1 MKHKLAIGIG
11 CLALLILVLFF
22 RESAYFSI
30 LIAAVIT
37 LFLVILSFGILF
49 LRFEYFYPAVY
60 QNTQNE
66 VILTF
71 DDGPDPTYTNRVLDI
86 LQQYNIKALFFLIGD
101 KAQAHPEIVHRM
113 ISEGHQIGNHT
124 QTHPIFFAL
133 YSRKKIGIELDEAAK
148 IIESFTKNNV
158 GLFRPP
164 IGYMNPSIASSLK
177 KRKLRVIGWNVRS
190 YDSFKNK
197 EQLLS
202 RLIRLTKNKSIV
214 LMHDNLAHTA
224 EVLEEYI
231 QRAQSNGI
239 IFANEAQLKKF
250 IHEITD

>member
-1 MKHKLAIGIG
+1 MAT
-11 CLALLILVLFF
+11 
-22 RESAYFSI
+22 
-30 LIAAVIT
+30 VIT

-60 QNTQNE
+60 RNRQNE

-71 DDGPDPTYTNRVLDI
+71 DDGPDPTHTNRVLDI

-101 KAQAHPEIVHRM
+101 KAQAHPEIVRRM
-113 ISEGHQIGNHT
+113 IAEGHHIGNHT

-133 YSRKKIGIELDEAAK
+133 YSRKKIGREIDEAANV
-148 IIESFTKNNV
+148 IESFIHQKV
-158 GLFRPP
+158 RLFRPP

-177 KRKLRVIGWNVRS
+177 KRNLRVIGWNVRS

-197 EQLLS
+197 EQLLT
-202 RLIRLTKNKSIV
+202 RLIRLTKKQSIV

-224 EVLEEYI
+224 EVLEAYI

-239 IFANEAQLKKF
+239 IFANEAQLKTF

>member
-1 MKHKLAIGIG
+1 MKHKLNILVG
-11 CLALLILVLFF
+11 CLSLLILVLFF
-22 RESAYFSI
+22 RESTYFPI
-30 LIAAVIT
+30 LVAAVIS

-60 QNTQNE
+60 RNTRNE

-71 DDGPDPTYTNRVLDI
+71 DDGPDPTYTNLVLDI

-101 KAQAHPEIVHRM
+101 KAQAHPEIVHRI

-133 YSRKKIGIELDEAAK
+133 YSRKKIGTEIDEAAK
-148 IIESFTKNNV
+148 VIESFTGKKAT
-158 GLFRPP
+158 LFRPP

-177 KRKLRVIGWNVRS
+177 KRNLRVIGWNVRS

-197 EQLLS
+197 EQLLL
-202 RLIRLTKNKSIV
+202 RLVRLTKKKSIV
-214 LMHDNLAHTA
+214 LMHDNLAHTT

-231 QRAQSNGI
+231 RRAQSNGI
-239 IFANEAQLKKF
+239 IFANEEQLKKF
-250 IHEITD
+250 IHEINN

>member
-1 MKHKLAIGIG
+1 MKHKLHILIG
-11 CLALLILVLFF
+11 CLSLLFLVLFF
-22 RESAYFSI
+22 RESTYFWA
-30 LIAAVIT
+30 LFAAVIT
-37 LFLVILSFGILF
+37 LFLLILSFGILF

-71 DDGPDPTYTNRVLDI
+71 DDGPDPRYTSRVLDI
-86 LQQYNIKALFFLIGD
+86 LQQYQIKALFFLIGD
-101 KAQAHPEIVHRM
+101 KAQAHPEIVQRM

-133 YSRKKIGIELDEAAK
+133 YSRKKIGIEIDEAAK
-148 IIESFTKNNV
+148 VIESFTKNKV
-158 GLFRPP
+158 TLFRPP
-164 IGYMNPSIASSLK
+164 IGYMNPSIASSLR
-177 KRKLRVIGWNVRS
+177 KRNLRIIGWNVRS

-202 RLIRLTKNKSIV
+202 RLIRLTKQKSIV
-214 LMHDNLAHTA
+214 LMHDNLAHTS

-239 IFANEAQLKKF
+239 IFANEEQLKKF
-250 IHEITD
+250 MHEITD